1 MRRYILYVLL
11 NVFFIVGCNKEIVSL
26 PQEGYLSISSIEVKS
41 QAISNV
47 ASRAVDEDLTVD
59 LYKGE
64 QFVRTLTAEEMQSKI
79 KLVPATDYKLK
90 VYSANYGQDVN
101 WTNEMSGEPV
111 YYKEEPE
118 CKFRFVSTMMSGEP
132 VYYKEEPFQV
142 KEGETT
148 ALKVQVPMCNYAV
161 SLALPEGFEK
171 WMTYTFEVT
180 SGARTVTLQDGDT
193 VYFPVS
199 ALGSPFSY
207 KLKLTNTDSESFD
220 LTGTWG
226 DTEGETVEMNTVY
239 VITYSME
246 YNALK
251 VSL

>member
-64 QFVRTLTAEEMQSKI
+64 QKVRTLTAEEMQSKI
-79 KLVPATDYKLK
+79 ELEPATDYKLK

-101 WTNEMSGEPV
+101 WTN
-111 YYKEEPE
+111 K
-118 CKFRFVSTMMSGEP
+118 MSGEP

-171 WMTYTFEVT
+171 WMTYEFEVT

-199 ALGSPFSY
+199 ALGSRFSY
-207 KLKLTNTDSESFD
+207 KLKLKNTDSESFE

-239 VITYSME
+239 VITYSMD

-251 VSL
+251 VSF

>member
-26 PQEGYLSISSIEVKS
+26 PQEGYLSVSGIEVES
-41 QAISNV
+41 HAIFNV
-47 ASRAVDEDLTVD
+47 ASRAVDQDLTVD

-64 QFVRTLTAEEMQSKI
+64 QKVRTLTAEEMQNKI
-79 KLVPATDYKLK
+79 ELEPATDYKLK
-90 VYSANYGQDVN
+90 VYSANYGQDNN

-111 YYKEEPE
+111 YYKEEPFE
-118 CKFRFVSTMMSGEP
+118 
-132 VYYKEEPFQV
+132 V

-161 SLALPEGFEK
+161 SLVLPEGVEK

-180 SGARTVTLQDGDT
+180 SGDRTVILQDGGT
-193 VYFPVS
+193 AYFPVS

-207 KLKLTNTDSESFD
+207 KLKLTNTDSESFE

-239 VITYSME
+239 VITYSMD

-251 VSL
+251 VSF

>member
-79 KLVPATDYKLK
+79 KLEPATDYKLK

-101 WTNEMSGEPV
+101 WTN
-111 YYKEEPE
+111 K
-118 CKFRFVSTMMSGEP
+118 MSGEP

-171 WMTYTFEVT
+171 WMTYYTFEVT

>member
-1 MRRYILYVLL
+1 MKLNIFYIICGLFLL
-11 NVFFIVGCNKEIVSL
+11 ASCQQEEIPSGEGFLSL
-26 PQEGYLSISSIEVKS
+26 TGIEV
-41 QAISNV
+41 QTQEITNV

-64 QFVRTLTAEEMQSKI
+64 QKVRTLTAEEMQSKI
-79 KLVPATDYKLK
+79 ELEPATDYKLK
-90 VYSANYGQDVN
+90 VYSANYGQDNN
-101 WTNEMSGEPV
+101 WTNE
-111 YYKEEPE
+111 
-118 CKFRFVSTMMSGEP
+118 MSGEP

-171 WMTYTFEVT
+171 WMTDTSFEVR

-199 ALGSPFSY
+199 ALGSHFSY
-207 KLKLTNTDSESFD
+207 KLKLKNTDSESFE

>member
-1 MRRYILYVLL
+1 MKKALYFLTGILLL
-11 NVFFIVGCNKEIVSL
+11 ASCQQEEIPSGEGFLSL
-26 PQEGYLSISSIEVKS
+26 TGIEV
-41 QAISNV
+41 QTQEITNV

-101 WTNEMSGEPV
+101 WTN
-111 YYKEEPE
+111 K
-118 CKFRFVSTMMSGEP
+118 MSGEP

-161 SLALPEGFEK
+161 SLVLPEGFEK
-171 WMTYTFEVT
+171 WMTYEFEVT
-180 SGARTVTLQDGDT
+180 SGDWTVILQDGGT
-193 VYFPVS
+193 AYFPVS
-199 ALGSPFSY
+199 ALDSPFSY
-207 KLKLTNTDSESFD
+207 KLKLTNTDSESFE

-239 VITYSME
+239 VITYSMD

-251 VSL
+251 VSF

>member
-111 YYKEEPE
+111 YYKEEP
-118 CKFRFVSTMMSGEP
+118 
-132 VYYKEEPFQV
+132 FQV

-171 WMTYTFEVT
+171 WMTYIFEVT

>member
-1 MRRYILYVLL
+1 MKLNIFYIICGLFLL
-11 NVFFIVGCNKEIVSL
+11 ASCQQEEIPSGEGFLSL
-26 PQEGYLSISSIEVKS
+26 TGIEV
-41 QAISNV
+41 QTQEITNV

-64 QFVRTLTAEEMQSKI
+64 QKVRTLTAEEMQSKI
-79 KLVPATDYKLK
+79 KLEPATDYKLK

-101 WTNEMSGEPV
+101 WTNE
-111 YYKEEPE
+111 
-118 CKFRFVSTMMSGEP
+118 MSGEP

-207 KLKLTNTDSESFD
+207 KLKLR
-220 LTGTWG
+220 
-226 DTEGETVEMNTVY
+226 
-239 VITYSME
+239 
-246 YNALK
+246 A
-251 VSL
+251 

>member
-64 QFVRTLTAEEMQSKI
+64 QFVCTLTAEEMQSKI
-79 KLVPATDYKLK
+79 KLKPATDYKLK

-101 WTNEMSGEPV
+101 WTNE
-111 YYKEEPE
+111 
-118 CKFRFVSTMMSGEP
+118 MSGEP

-161 SLALPEGFEK
+161 SLVLPEGFEK
-171 WMTYTFEVT
+171 WMTYEFEVT
-180 SGARTVTLQDGDT
+180 SGDWTVILQDGGT
-193 VYFPVS
+193 AYFPVS
-199 ALGSPFSY
+199 ALDSPFSY
-207 KLKLTNTDSESFD
+207 KLKLTNTDSESFE

-239 VITYSME
+239 VITYSMD

-251 VSL
+251 VSF

>member
-47 ASRAVDEDLTVD
+47 ASRAMDEDLTVD

-79 KLVPATDYKLK
+79 KLEPATDYKLK

-101 WTNEMSGEPV
+101 WTN
-111 YYKEEPE
+111 K
-118 CKFRFVSTMMSGEP
+118 MSGEP

-171 WMTYTFEVT
+171 WMTYYTFEVT

>member
-79 KLVPATDYKLK
+79 KLEPATDYKLK

-101 WTNEMSGEPV
+101 WTNE
-111 YYKEEPE
+111 
-118 CKFRFVSTMMSGEP
+118 MSGEP

-171 WMTYTFEVT
+171 WMTTYTFEVT
-180 SGARTVTLQDGDT
+180 SGDRTVILQDGGT
-193 VYFPVS
+193 AYFPVS
-199 ALGSPFSY
+199 ALGSPSPFSY
-207 KLKLTNTDSESFD
+207 KLELKNTDSESFE

>member
-1 MRRYILYVLL
+1 MKKVLYFLTGILLL
-11 NVFFIVGCNKEIVSL
+11 ASCQQEEIPSGEGFLSL
-26 PQEGYLSISSIEVKS
+26 TGIEV
-41 QAISNV
+41 QTQEITNV

-64 QFVRTLTAEEMQSKI
+64 QKVRTLTAEEMQSKI
-79 KLVPATDYKLK
+79 KLEPATDYKLK
-90 VYSANYGQDVN
+90 VYSANYGQDNN

-111 YYKEEPE
+111 YYKEEPFE
-118 CKFRFVSTMMSGEP
+118 
-132 VYYKEEPFQV
+132 V

-161 SLALPEGFEK
+161 SLVLPEGVEK

-180 SGARTVTLQDGDT
+180 SGDRTVILQDGGT
-193 VYFPVS
+193 AYFPVS
-199 ALGSPFSY
+199 PLGSHFSY
-207 KLKLTNTDSESFD
+207 KLELKNTDSESFE

>member
-1 MRRYILYVLL
+1 MKLNFFYIICGLFLL
-11 NVFFIVGCNKEIVSL
+11 ASCQQEEIPSGEGFLSL
-26 PQEGYLSISSIEVKS
+26 TGIEV
-41 QAISNV
+41 QTQEITNV

-64 QFVRTLTAEEMQSKI
+64 QKVRTLTAEEMQNKI
-79 KLVPATDYKLK
+79 ELEPATDYKLK
-90 VYSANYGQDVN
+90 VYSANYGQNNN
-101 WTNEMSGEPV
+101 WTNE
-111 YYKEEPE
+111 
-118 CKFRFVSTMMSGEP
+118 MSGEP

-171 WMTYTFEVT
+171 WMTYKFEVT
-180 SGARTVTLQDGDT
+180 SGDRTVILQDGGT
-193 VYFPVS
+193 AYFPVS
-199 ALGSPFSY
+199 PLGSPFSY
-207 KLKLTNTDSESFD
+207 KLELKNTDSESFE

>member
-1 MRRYILYVLL
+1 MKKALYFLTGILLL
-11 NVFFIVGCNKEIVSL
+11 ASCQQEEIPSGEGFLSL
-26 PQEGYLSISSIEVKS
+26 TGIKVQTQEIT
-41 QAISNV
+41 NV

-64 QFVRTLTAEEMQSKI
+64 QKVRTLTAEEMQSKI

-101 WTNEMSGEPV
+101 WTN
-111 YYKEEPE
+111 K
-118 CKFRFVSTMMSGEP
+118 MSGEP

-171 WMTYTFEVT
+171 WMTYEFEVT

-199 ALGSPFSY
+199 PLGSSFSY
-207 KLKLTNTDSESFD
+207 KLKLRNTDSESFE

-239 VITYSME
+239 VITYSMD

-251 VSL
+251 VSF

>member
-64 QFVRTLTAEEMQSKI
+64 QKVRTLTAEEMQSKI
-79 KLVPATDYKLK
+79 KLEPATDYKLK

-101 WTNEMSGEPV
+101 WTN
-111 YYKEEPE
+111 K
-118 CKFRFVSTMMSGEP
+118 MSGEP

-171 WMTYTFEVT
+171 WMTYEFEVT

-199 ALGSPFSY
+199 ALSSHFSY
-207 KLKLTNTDSESFD
+207 KLKLRNTDSESFD

>member
-1 MRRYILYVLL
+1 MKLNIFYIICGLFLL
-11 NVFFIVGCNKEIVSL
+11 ASCQQEEIPSGEGFLSL
-26 PQEGYLSISSIEVKS
+26 TGIEV
-41 QAISNV
+41 QTQEITNV

-79 KLVPATDYKLK
+79 KLEPATDYKLK

-101 WTNEMSGEPV
+101 WTNE
-111 YYKEEPE
+111 
-118 CKFRFVSTMMSGEP
+118 MSGEP

-180 SGARTVTLQDGDT
+180 SGTRTVTLQDGDT

-207 KLKLTNTDSESFD
+207 KLKLKNTDSESFD

>member
-1 MRRYILYVLL
+1 MKLNIFYIICGLFLL
-11 NVFFIVGCNKEIVSL
+11 ASCQQEEIPSGEGFLSL
-26 PQEGYLSISSIEVKS
+26 TGIEV
-41 QAISNV
+41 QTQEITNV

-64 QFVRTLTAEEMQSKI
+64 QKVRTLTAEEMQSKI
-79 KLVPATDYKLK
+79 ELEPATDYKLK

-111 YYKEEPE
+111 YYKEEP
-118 CKFRFVSTMMSGEP
+118 
-132 VYYKEEPFQV
+132 FQV

-148 ALKVQVPMCNYAV
+148 ALKIQVPMCNYAV

-171 WMTYTFEVT
+171 WMTDTSFEVR

-199 ALGSPFSY
+199 ALGSHFSY
-207 KLKLTNTDSESFD
+207 KLKLKNTDSESFE

>member
-1 MRRYILYVLL
+1 MKKALYFLTGILLL
-11 NVFFIVGCNKEIVSL
+11 ASCQQEEIPSGEGFLSL
-26 PQEGYLSISSIEVKS
+26 TGIEV
-41 QAISNV
+41 QTQEITNV
-47 ASRAVDEDLTVD
+47 ASRAVDEDWTVD

-64 QFVRTLTAEEMQSKI
+64 QFVCTLTAEEMQSKI
-79 KLVPATDYKLK
+79 KLKPATDYKLK

-101 WTNEMSGEPV
+101 WTN
-111 YYKEEPE
+111 K
-118 CKFRFVSTMMSGEP
+118 MSGEP

-171 WMTYTFEVT
+171 WMTDTSFEVR

>member
-1 MRRYILYVLL
+1 MKLNIFYIICGLFLL
-11 NVFFIVGCNKEIVSL
+11 ASCQQEEIPSGEGFLSL
-26 PQEGYLSISSIEVKS
+26 TGIEV
-41 QAISNV
+41 QTQEITNV

-64 QFVRTLTAEEMQSKI
+64 QKVCTLTAEEMQSKI
-79 KLVPATDYKLK
+79 KLEPATDYKLK

-101 WTNEMSGEPV
+101 WTNE
-111 YYKEEPE
+111 
-118 CKFRFVSTMMSGEP
+118 MSGEP

-171 WMTYTFEVT
+171 WMTYTFEVK
-180 SGARTVTLQDGDT
+180 SGDRTVTLQDGGT
-193 VYFPVS
+193 AYFPVS
-199 ALGSPFSY
+199 APFSY
-207 KLKLTNTDSESFD
+207 KLTLTNTDSESFD

>member
-64 QFVRTLTAEEMQSKI
+64 QKVRTLTAEEMQSKI
-79 KLVPATDYKLK
+79 ELEPATDYKLK

-101 WTNEMSGEPV
+101 WTN
-111 YYKEEPE
+111 K
-118 CKFRFVSTMMSGEP
+118 MSGEP

-207 KLKLTNTDSESFD
+207 KLKLKNTDSESFD

>member
-1 MRRYILYVLL
+1 MKKVLYFLTGILLL
-11 NVFFIVGCNKEIVSL
+11 ASCQQEEIPSGEGFLSL
-26 PQEGYLSISSIEVKS
+26 TGIEV
-41 QAISNV
+41 QTQEITNV

-64 QFVRTLTAEEMQSKI
+64 QKVHTLTAEEMQSKI
-79 KLVPATDYKLK
+79 ELEPATDYKLK
-90 VYSANYGQDVN
+90 VYSANYGQDNN
-101 WTNEMSGEPV
+101 WTN
-111 YYKEEPE
+111 K
-118 CKFRFVSTMMSGEP
+118 MSGEP

-161 SLALPEGFEK
+161 SLVLPEGVEK
-171 WMTYTFEVT
+171 WRTYTFEVT
-180 SGARTVTLQDGDT
+180 SGDRTVILQDGGT
-193 VYFPVS
+193 AYFPVS

-207 KLKLTNTDSESFD
+207 KLKLTNTDSESFE

>member
-1 MRRYILYVLL
+1 MKLNIFYIICGLFLL
-11 NVFFIVGCNKEIVSL
+11 ASCQQEEIPSGEGFLSL
-26 PQEGYLSISSIEVKS
+26 TGIEV
-41 QAISNV
+41 QTQEITNV

-79 KLVPATDYKLK
+79 ELEPATDYKLK

-101 WTNEMSGEPV
+101 WT
-111 YYKEEPE
+111 KE
-118 CKFRFVSTMMSGEP
+118 MSGEP

-171 WMTYTFEVT
+171 WMTYYTFEVT

-207 KLKLTNTDSESFD
+207 KLELRNTDSESFD

>member
-79 KLVPATDYKLK
+79 KLEPATDYKLK

-101 WTNEMSGEPV
+101 WTDE
-111 YYKEEPE
+111 
-118 CKFRFVSTMMSGEP
+118 MSGEP

-171 WMTYTFEVT
+171 WMTDYTFEVT
-180 SGARTVTLQDGDT
+180 SGAWKVTLQDGDT

-199 ALGSPFSY
+199 ALGLPFSY
-207 KLKLTNTDSESFD
+207 KLKLTNTDSESFE

>member
-1 MRRYILYVLL
+1 MKLNFFYIICGLFLL
-11 NVFFIVGCNKEIVSL
+11 ASCQQEEIPSGEGFLSL
-26 PQEGYLSISSIEVKS
+26 TGIEV
-41 QAISNV
+41 QTQEITNV

-79 KLVPATDYKLK
+79 KLEPATDYKLK

-101 WTNEMSGEPV
+101 WTNE
-111 YYKEEPE
+111 
-118 CKFRFVSTMMSGEP
+118 MSGEP

-171 WMTYTFEVT
+171 WMTTYTFEVT
-180 SGARTVTLQDGDT
+180 SGDRTVILQDGGT
-193 VYFPVS
+193 AYFPVS
-199 ALGSPFSY
+199 ALGSPSFSY
-207 KLKLTNTDSESFD
+207 KLKLTNTDSESFE

>member
-101 WTNEMSGEPV
+101 WTN
-111 YYKEEPE
+111 K
-118 CKFRFVSTMMSGEP
+118 MSGEP

>member
-1 MRRYILYVLL
+1 MKKALYFLTGILLL
-11 NVFFIVGCNKEIVSL
+11 ASCQQEEIPSGEGFLSL
-26 PQEGYLSISSIEVKS
+26 TGIEV
-41 QAISNV
+41 QTQEITNV

-64 QFVRTLTAEEMQSKI
+64 QKVHTLTAEEMQSKI
-79 KLVPATDYKLK
+79 ELEPATDYKLK
-90 VYSANYGQDVN
+90 VYSANYGQDNN
-101 WTNEMSGEPV
+101 WTN
-111 YYKEEPE
+111 K
-118 CKFRFVSTMMSGEP
+118 MSGEP
-132 VYYKEEPFQV
+132 VYYKEEPFEV

-161 SLALPEGFEK
+161 SLVLPEGVEK

-180 SGARTVTLQDGDT
+180 SGDRTVILQDGGT
-193 VYFPVS
+193 AYFPVS

-207 KLKLTNTDSESFD
+207 KLKLTNTDSESFE

>member
-1 MRRYILYVLL
+1 MKLNIFYIICGLFLL
-11 NVFFIVGCNKEIVSL
+11 ASCQQEEIPSGEGFLSL
-26 PQEGYLSISSIEVKS
+26 TGIEV
-41 QAISNV
+41 QTQEITNV

-64 QFVRTLTAEEMQSKI
+64 QKVRTLTAEEMQNKI
-79 KLVPATDYKLK
+79 ELEPATDYKLK
-90 VYSANYGQDVN
+90 VYSANYGQDNN

-111 YYKEEPE
+111 YYKEEPFE
-118 CKFRFVSTMMSGEP
+118 
-132 VYYKEEPFQV
+132 V

-161 SLALPEGFEK
+161 SLVLPEGVEK
-171 WMTYTFEVT
+171 WMTYKFEIT
-180 SGARTVTLQDGDT
+180 SGDRTVILQDGGT
-193 VYFPVS
+193 AYFPVS

-239 VITYSME
+239 VITYSMD

>member
-1 MRRYILYVLL
+1 MKLNIFYIICGLFLL
-11 NVFFIVGCNKEIVSL
+11 ASCQQEEIPSGEGFLSL
-26 PQEGYLSISSIEVKS
+26 TGIEV
-41 QAISNV
+41 QTQEITNV

-64 QFVRTLTAEEMQSKI
+64 QKVRTLTAEEMQSKI
-79 KLVPATDYKLK
+79 ELEPATDYKLK

-101 WTNEMSGEPV
+101 WT
-111 YYKEEPE
+111 KE
-118 CKFRFVSTMMSGEP
+118 MSGEP

-171 WMTYTFEVT
+171 WMTYYTFEVT
-180 SGARTVTLQDGDT
+180 SGARTVTLQDGGT
-193 VYFPVS
+193 AYFPVS

-207 KLKLTNTDSESFD
+207 KLKLTNTDSESFE

>member
-1 MRRYILYVLL
+1 MKLNIFYIICGLFLL
-11 NVFFIVGCNKEIVSL
+11 ASCQQEEIPSGEGFLSL
-26 PQEGYLSISSIEVKS
+26 TGIEV
-41 QAISNV
+41 QTQEITNV
-47 ASRAVDEDLTVD
+47 ASRAVDEDWTVD

-64 QFVRTLTAEEMQSKI
+64 QFVCTLTAEEMQSKI
-79 KLVPATDYKLK
+79 KLKPATDYKLK

-101 WTNEMSGEPV
+101 WTN
-111 YYKEEPE
+111 K
-118 CKFRFVSTMMSGEP
+118 MSGEP

-171 WMTYTFEVT
+171 WMTDTSFEVR

>member
-1 MRRYILYVLL
+1 MKKALYFLTGILLL
-11 NVFFIVGCNKEIVSL
+11 ASCQQEEIPSGEGFLSL
-26 PQEGYLSISSIEVKS
+26 TGIEV
-41 QAISNV
+41 QTQEITNV
-47 ASRAVDEDLTVD
+47 ASRAVDEDFVD

-79 KLVPATDYKLK
+79 KLEPATDYKLK
-90 VYSANYGQDVN
+90 VYSANYGQDNN

-111 YYKEEPE
+111 YYKEEPFE
-118 CKFRFVSTMMSGEP
+118 
-132 VYYKEEPFQV
+132 V

-161 SLALPEGFEK
+161 SLVLPEGFEK

-180 SGARTVTLQDGDT
+180 SGDRTVTLQDGDT

-199 ALGSPFSY
+199 ALGYPFSY
-207 KLKLTNTDSESFD
+207 KLTLTNTDSESFD

>member
-1 MRRYILYVLL
+1 MQTQ
-11 NVFFIVGCNKEIVSL
+11 EIT
-26 PQEGYLSISSIEVKS
+26 
-41 QAISNV
+41 NV

-64 QFVRTLTAEEMQSKI
+64 QKVRTLTAEEMQSKI
-79 KLVPATDYKLK
+79 KLEPATDYKLK

-101 WTNEMSGEPV
+101 WTNE
-111 YYKEEPE
+111 
-118 CKFRFVSTMMSGEP
+118 MSGEP

-193 VYFPVS
+193 VYFLFLHSV
-199 ALGSPFSY
+199 L
-207 KLKLTNTDSESFD
+207 LLVTN
-220 LTGTWG
+220 
-226 DTEGETVEMNTVY
+226 
-239 VITYSME
+239 
-246 YNALK
+246 
-251 VSL
+251 

>member
-79 KLVPATDYKLK
+79 KLEPATDYKLK

-101 WTNEMSGEPV
+101 WTNE
-111 YYKEEPE
+111 
-118 CKFRFVSTMMSGEP
+118 MSGEP

-193 VYFPVS
+193 VYSPVS

>member
-1 MRRYILYVLL
+1 MKLNIFYIICGLFLL
-11 NVFFIVGCNKEIVSL
+11 ASCQQEEIPSGEGFLSL
-26 PQEGYLSISSIEVKS
+26 TGIKVQTQEIT
-41 QAISNV
+41 NV

-64 QFVRTLTAEEMQSKI
+64 QKVRTLTAEEMQSKI
-79 KLVPATDYKLK
+79 ELEPATDYKLK

-101 WTNEMSGEPV
+101 WTNE
-111 YYKEEPE
+111 
-118 CKFRFVSTMMSGEP
+118 MSGEP

-171 WMTYTFEVT
+171 WMTYEFEVT
-180 SGARTVTLQDGDT
+180 SGDRTVILQDGGT
-193 VYFPVS
+193 AYFPVS

-207 KLKLTNTDSESFD
+207 KLKLTNTDSESFE

>member
-64 QFVRTLTAEEMQSKI
+64 QFVRPLTAEEMQSKI
-79 KLVPATDYKLK
+79 KLEPATDYKLK
-90 VYSANYGQDVN
+90 VYSANYGQNVN
-101 WTNEMSGEPV
+101 WTN
-111 YYKEEPE
+111 K
-118 CKFRFVSTMMSGEP
+118 MSGEP

-171 WMTYTFEVT
+171 WMTYEFEVT

-207 KLKLTNTDSESFD
+207 KLKLRNTDSESFD

-239 VITYSME
+239 VITYSMD

-251 VSL
+251 VSF

>member
-1 MRRYILYVLL
+1 MKLHFFYIICGLFLL
-11 NVFFIVGCNKEIVSL
+11 ASCQQEEIPSGEGFLSL
-26 PQEGYLSISSIEVKS
+26 TGIEV
-41 QAISNV
+41 QTQEITNV

-64 QFVRTLTAEEMQSKI
+64 QKVRTLTAEEMQNKI
-79 KLVPATDYKLK
+79 ELEPATDYKLK
-90 VYSANYGQDVN
+90 VYSANYRQDNN

-111 YYKEEPE
+111 YYKEEPFE
-118 CKFRFVSTMMSGEP
+118 
-132 VYYKEEPFQV
+132 V

-161 SLALPEGFEK
+161 SLVLPEGVEK

-180 SGARTVTLQDGDT
+180 SGDRKVILQDGGT
-193 VYFPVS
+193 AYFPVS
-199 ALGSPFSY
+199 ALGWPFSY
-207 KLKLTNTDSESFD
+207 KLKLTNTDSESFE

-251 VSL
+251 VSF

>member
-1 MRRYILYVLL
+1 MKLNIFYIICGLFLL
-11 NVFFIVGCNKEIVSL
+11 ASCQQEEIPSGEGFLSL
-26 PQEGYLSISSIEVKS
+26 TGIEV
-41 QAISNV
+41 QTQEITNV

-64 QFVRTLTAEEMQSKI
+64 QFVCTLTAEEMQSKI
-79 KLVPATDYKLK
+79 KLEPATDYKLK

-101 WTNEMSGEPV
+101 WTNE
-111 YYKEEPE
+111 
-118 CKFRFVSTMMSGEP
+118 MSGEP

-171 WMTYTFEVT
+171 WMTYKFEVT

-199 ALGSPFSY
+199 GSPFSY

>member
-1 MRRYILYVLL
+1 MKKALYFLTGILLL
-11 NVFFIVGCNKEIVSL
+11 ASCQQEEIPSGEGFLSL
-26 PQEGYLSISSIEVKS
+26 TGIEV
-41 QAISNV
+41 QTQEITNV
-47 ASRAVDEDLTVD
+47 ASRAVDEDWTVD

-90 VYSANYGQDVN
+90 VYSAKYGQDVN
-101 WTNEMSGEPV
+101 WT
-111 YYKEEPE
+111 KE
-118 CKFRFVSTMMSGEP
+118 MSGEP

-171 WMTYTFEVT
+171 WMTYEFEVT
-180 SGARTVTLQDGDT
+180 SGARTVTLQDGGT
-193 VYFPVS
+193 AYFPVS

-207 KLKLTNTDSESFD
+207 KLKLTNTDSESFE

-239 VITYSME
+239 VITYSMD

-251 VSL
+251 VSF

>member
-101 WTNEMSGEPV
+101 WTN
-111 YYKEEPE
+111 K
-118 CKFRFVSTMMSGEP
+118 MSGEP

-226 DTEGETVEMNTVY
+226 DTEGETVGMNTVY

>member
-11 NVFFIVGCNKEIVSL
+11 KVFFIVGCNKEIVSL

-64 QFVRTLTAEEMQSKI
+64 QKVRTLTAEEMQSKI
-79 KLVPATDYKLK
+79 ELEPATDYKLK

-101 WTNEMSGEPV
+101 WTN
-111 YYKEEPE
+111 K
-118 CKFRFVSTMMSGEP
+118 MSGEP

-207 KLKLTNTDSESFD
+207 NLKLTNTDSESFE

>member
-1 MRRYILYVLL
+1 MKLNIFYIICGLFLL
-11 NVFFIVGCNKEIVSL
+11 ASCQQEEIPSGEGFLSL
-26 PQEGYLSISSIEVKS
+26 TGIEV
-41 QAISNV
+41 QTQEITNV

-64 QFVRTLTAEEMQSKI
+64 QFVCTLTAEEMQSKI
-79 KLVPATDYKLK
+79 KLEPATDYKLK

-101 WTNEMSGEPV
+101 WTDE
-111 YYKEEPE
+111 
-118 CKFRFVSTMMSGEP
+118 MSGEP

-171 WMTYTFEVT
+171 WMTYTFEVK
-180 SGARTVTLQDGDT
+180 SGARKVTLQDGDT
-193 VYFPVS
+193 AYFPVS

-207 KLKLTNTDSESFD
+207 KLKLKNTDSESFE

>member
-1 MRRYILYVLL
+1 MKKVLYFLTGILLL
-11 NVFFIVGCNKEIVSL
+11 ASCQQEEIPSGEGFLSL
-26 PQEGYLSISSIEVKS
+26 TGIEV
-41 QAISNV
+41 QTQEITNV

-64 QFVRTLTAEEMQSKI
+64 QFVRTLTAEKMQSKI
-79 KLVPATDYKLK
+79 KLEPATDYKLK

-101 WTNEMSGEPV
+101 WTNE
-111 YYKEEPE
+111 
-118 CKFRFVSTMMSGEP
+118 MSGEP

-171 WMTYTFEVT
+171 WMTYEFEVK